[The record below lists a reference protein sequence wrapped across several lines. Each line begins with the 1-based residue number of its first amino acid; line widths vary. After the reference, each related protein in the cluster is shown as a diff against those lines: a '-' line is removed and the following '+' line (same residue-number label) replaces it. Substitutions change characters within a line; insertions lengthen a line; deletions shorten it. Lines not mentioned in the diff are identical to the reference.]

1 METLELIIIWF
12 SGLVLGYQMCIWNIR
27 RMIHDEAHKLGVNLE
42 NSNTNAKSVPTYF
55 IEYENGQYYMYD
67 TKASKFHGQAST
79 IDGLAANLK
88 QTKQID
94 FAIAVETIGNIQ
106 KYWVFK
112 DGKSE
117 PANLNEG

>member
-12 SGLVLGYQMCIWNIR
+12 TGLVLGYQMCIWNIR
-27 RMIHDEAHKLGVNLE
+27 RMLKDEAHRLGLE
-42 NSNTNAKSVPTYF
+42 LDKPSKIVPTYF

-67 TKASKFHGQAST
+67 TKASKFHGQASS

-88 QTKQID
+88 QSKQID

>member
-12 SGLVLGYQMCIWNIR
+12 AGFLLGYQFCIWNLKR
-27 RMIHDEAHKLGVNLE
+27 ALKLEADKLGIDLE
-42 NSNTNAKSVPTYF
+42 NSTTDTKSVPTYF

-67 TKASKFHGQAST
+67 TKASTFHGQAST

-88 QTKQID
+88 NKEID

-112 DGKSE
+112 NGKSE

>member
-1 METLELIIIWF
+1 MTLIIIWF
-12 SGLVLGYQMCIWNIR
+12 SGFLLGYQICIWNLR
-27 RMIHDEAHKLGVNLE
+27 RALKFEADKLGIDLE